1 LGDTPASVAELSWW
15 CLHACIL
22 ANAKTRTEG
31 EKMQQEPNF
40 GDERERASEAQEG
53 TSTETMSA
61 QDERTW
67 SVIAHLSVLVALVG
81 LMPFGSLLV
90 WLLYKD
96 RSQKVRFHA
105 LQALW
110 YQIAWI
116 GIFIVYALVTVV
128 LSIVTIGIAAILLV
142 PLGFVLAIVPLAH
155 GCYAAYKVS
164 QGVEYR
170 YPYIADRIEGP
181 RRVV

>member
-1 LGDTPASVAELSWW
+1 M
-15 CLHACIL
+15 
-22 ANAKTRTEG
+22 EG
-31 EKMQQEPNF
+31 EKMEREPNL
-40 GDERERASEAQEG
+40 GGEQERASGGRTG
-53 TSTETMSA
+53 TSAGTMSA

-67 SVIAHLSVLVALVG
+67 SMIAHLSVLAELVG
-81 LMPFGSLLV
+81 LMPFGALIV

-116 GIFIVYALVTVV
+116 VIFVVYAFVTVI
-128 LSIVTIGIAAILLV
+128 LSIVTLGIAAILLV
-142 PLGFVLAIVPLAH
+142 PLGFVLAIVPLVH
-155 GCYAAYKVS
+155 GCYAAYKVN

-181 RRVV
+181 RGLV